1 MGEPNKVKVK
11 AATILSAD
19 DLAYLRRFV
28 AKPNHGRGRFSAQK
42 SSLISRGFLYRT
54 WLSRTEWCV
63 MITSCGLA
71 AVEAARLQKENDS
84 LRKSLFELP

>member
-1 MGEPNKVKVK
+1 MGEPGKVKVK

-19 DLAYLRRFV
+19 DLAYLQRYIV
-28 AKPNHGRGRFSAQK
+28 KPNHGRGRFNARLSKLVA
-42 SSLISRGFLYRT
+42 SGFLYFT